1 MPIKLTKTEKPLI
14 IAGPCSAETE
24 EQVHRIAQELSEAGQ
39 IDLLRAGIWKP
50 RTRPGNFE
58 GIGVDGLKWLV
69 EAGKSIQTPVTT
81 EVANARH
88 VEEALKAGVDVL
100 WLGARTTVNP
110 FSVQEIADALKGTDI
125 PVMIKN
131 PINPDLQ
138 LWVGAIERIM
148 DAGIDNVAAIH
159 RGFSSTEKNKYRNEP
174 KWGIP
179 IELMRIFPELPIICD
194 PSHIGGTR
202 DLIEPVAQKAMDM
215 NMSGLI
221 IETHHI
227 PDEAWSDAK
236 QQITPQRLNEILAE
250 LKVRAPKTENQDF
263 NLKLT
268 QLRGQIDEIDERLLN
283 QLSQRLELIK
293 QIGQY
298 KKDNNITILQ
308 KDRWFEI
315 LENRIKKG
323 TDLGLSDE
331 FVENLLRLIH
341 EDSVRTQTK
350 ILNEKSK

>member
-1 MPIKLTKTEKPLI
+1 
-14 IAGPCSAETE
+14 
-24 EQVHRIAQELSEAGQ
+24 
-39 IDLLRAGIWKP
+39 
-50 RTRPGNFE
+50 
-58 GIGVDGLKWLV
+58 
-69 EAGKSIQTPVTT
+69 
-81 EVANARH
+81 
-88 VEEALKAGVDVL
+88 
-100 WLGARTTVNP
+100 
-110 FSVQEIADALKGTDI
+110 
-125 PVMIKN
+125 
-131 PINPDLQ
+131 
-138 LWVGAIERIM
+138 
-148 DAGIDNVAAIH
+148 
-159 RGFSSTEKNKYRNEP
+159 
-174 KWGIP
+174 
-179 IELMRIFPELPIICD
+179 
-194 PSHIGGTR
+194 
-202 DLIEPVAQKAMDM
+202 MDM